1 MKRIGQKQ
9 LSLLL
14 CLVLLFTMATS
25 RGARASDYFNNTYVS
40 ATAVGGG
47 TLRIKVDVAASGIM
61 QELGA
66 TEIIVHERQA
76 NGTYKPVRTFTR
88 NQNAN
93 LIRKNCASN
102 VISLT
107 YKGTPGK
114 YYYITA
120 HCYAKNASGTGATWI
135 WLVNA
140 VRAYNRHFSFSG
152 RKRCGPKIFY
162 FFDPNANKSGW
173 HDMYRGRGA
182 GGQCKKGGVDTY
194 TN

>member
-14 CLVLLFTMATS
+14 CLVLLFTMAIPA
-25 RGARASDYFNNTYVS
+25 GARASDYFHRTNIS
-40 ATAVGGG
+40 ATAGGGG
-47 TLRIKVDVAASGIM
+47 TLWIKLNIAASGTM

-114 YYYITA
+114 YY
-120 HCYAKNASGTGATWI
+120 CYAKNASGTGATWI
-135 WLVNA
+135 GSSA
-140 VRAYNRHFSFSG
+140 VRA
-152 RKRCGPKIFY
+152 
-162 FFDPNANKSGW
+162 
-173 HDMYRGRGA
+173 
-182 GGQCKKGGVDTY
+182 
-194 TN
+194 